1 MWGEF
6 EGSTKRVASMN
17 AEQGTD
23 DSRFMVGQTFRDR
36 VTTATV
42 DPCARISKAV
52 SESNSSPVVVTAQ
65 LAKDCL
71 ESMPFYPELAAS
83 FIDEVTKYIQ
93 WHSTLEA
100 LKNPPETYTSFPTD
114 ILGGLK
120 KIRSTNF
127 SSQWEF
133 DAAINALLHTANDGH
148 LRVDLCSTLFSF
160 IRNKT

>member
-1 MWGEF
+1 
-6 EGSTKRVASMN
+6 
-17 AEQGTD
+17 
-23 DSRFMVGQTFRDR
+23 
-36 VTTATV
+36 
-42 DPCARISKAV
+42 
-52 SESNSSPVVVTAQ
+52 
-65 LAKDCL
+65 
-71 ESMPFYPELAAS
+71 MPFYPELAAS

-93 WHSTLEA
+93 WQSTLEA

-148 LRVDLCSTLFSF
+148 LRNGPTRVSLRVTFCSTIEKKLDDGS
-160 IRNKT
+160 RARSTEGLVKN

>member
-1 MWGEF
+1 MRTHF
-6 EGSTKRVASMN
+6 QSSQR
-17 AEQGTD
+17 EQL
-23 DSRFMVGQTFRDR
+23 F
-36 VTTATV
+36 
-42 DPCARISKAV
+42 
-52 SESNSSPVVVTAQ
+52 PVVVTAQ

-93 WHSTLEA
+93 WQSTLEA

-148 LRVDLCSTLFSF
+148 LRVDFCSTLFSF